1 MNLLLLD
8 PEQLDADGTARVGGA
23 TADHVRTVLGKGVG
37 DTLKVGVLGG
47 LRGTGSIVGE
57 HEGAFVVTCTL
68 TDAPAPKRDITLVL
82 ALPRPPV
89 FRRLLQHVTAL
100 GVRRI
105 VLCQSARV
113 EKSYWGSPALT
124 DDEVAH
130 NIRLGLAQAGD
141 TIAPVVEQRRRFRP
155 MVEDELA
162 GLAVAH
168 KLVADPSGVVPCP
181 TDLTGDVMLAIGPEG
196 GWVPDELARLAVAG
210 FTAIHLGARV
220 LRVETAVI
228 AALARLGLG

>member
-8 PEQLDADGTARVGGA
+8 PEQLDTHGTARITGA
-23 TADHVRTVLGKGVG
+23 AAEHVRAVLGKGAG

-47 LRGTGSIVGE
+47 LRGTAQIEGE
-57 HEGAFVVTCTL
+57 CDGGFVVACTF
-68 TDAPAPKRDITLVL
+68 TDPPPPKRDVVLVL

-89 FRRLLQHVTAL
+89 FRRVLQHVTAL

-105 VLCQSARV
+105 VLCASARV
-113 EKSYWGSPALT
+113 EKSYWGSPSLA
-124 DDEVAH
+124 DEEIAANV
-130 NIRLGLAQAGD
+130 RLGLAQAGD
-141 TIAPVVEQRRRFRP
+141 TVAPVVEQRRRFRP

-162 GLAVAH
+162 AIEVAH
-168 KLVADPSGVVPCP
+168 KLVADPSGTVACPSDVAGSVV
-181 TDLTGDVMLAIGPEG
+181 LAIGPEG
-196 GWVPDELARLAVAG
+196 GWVPDELARLATAG
-210 FTAIHLGARV
+210 FVAVHLGARV